1 MSFLIQFSSKRVTKE
16 IRKFTPE
23 EQQKIDA
30 VLNVLRVNP
39 KPIEYDYG
47 HVNRNTEIK
56 RIKSKRLRIFY
67 KIDEDQ
73 RRIIIGKV
81 INRDSTLYSTDPAEW
96 FSA

>member
-1 MSFLIQFSSKRVTKE
+1 MSFHIQYSSKRFTKE

-23 EQQKIDA
+23 EQKIIDA
-30 VLNVLRVNP
+30 ALNVLRVNP
-39 KPIEYDYG
+39 KPNEFDYG

-56 RIKSKRLRIFY
+56 RIKSRRLRIFY
-67 KIDEDQ
+67 KIDKNHQ
-73 RRIIIGKV
+73 KIIIGKV